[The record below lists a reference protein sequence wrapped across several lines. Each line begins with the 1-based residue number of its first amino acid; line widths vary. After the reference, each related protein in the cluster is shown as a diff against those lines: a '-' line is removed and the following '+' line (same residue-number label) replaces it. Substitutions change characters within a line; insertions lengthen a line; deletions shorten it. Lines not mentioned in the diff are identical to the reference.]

1 MVFTNTKVF
10 LAQWGITHWGPR
22 AKVIGYEAHDVVRR
36 ARMQGCLV
44 RGALRLLG
52 QVFVGAAPARR
63 AVAARRLTPLPG
75 AP

>member
-1 MVFTNTKVF
+1 
-10 LAQWGITHWGPR
+10 
-22 AKVIGYEAHDVVRR
+22 VIGYEAHDVVRR